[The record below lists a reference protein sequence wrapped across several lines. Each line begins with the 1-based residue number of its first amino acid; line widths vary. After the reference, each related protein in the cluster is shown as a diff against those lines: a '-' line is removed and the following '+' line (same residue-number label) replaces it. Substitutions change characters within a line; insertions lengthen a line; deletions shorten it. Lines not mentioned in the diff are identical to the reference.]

1 MMNDDELQQKID
13 RLVKLVS
20 ENVPESGANETE
32 PADPGHGARACREAS
47 PKRDEAERDHSASGF
62 LLGV

>member
-1 MMNDDELQQKID
+1 MNDDELQQKID

-32 PADPGHGARACREAS
+32 PADPGQGNLRASREAS
-47 PKRDEAERDHSASGF
+47 PKRDEAEHDHSASGF
-62 LLGV
+62 LLRV